1 MGKTLDELKQI
12 GKGVLSYGKDALNV
26 IQESDDFKSFNQ
38 GMNEAVTQVEAK
50 SKEIKDNLMS
60 KGQEYDAQ
68 KNANN
73 ANANGETQ
81 NNNNQ

>member
-38 GMNEAVTQVEAK
+38 GMNEAVSQVEAK

-73 ANANGETQ
+73 ANGVNQ

>member
-50 SKEIKDNLMS
+50 GKEIKDNLMS

-73 ANANGETQ
+73 TNEANQ
-81 NNNNQ
+81 NNNTNNQ

>member
-12 GKGVLSYGKDALNV
+12 GKGVLSYGNDAIRV

-38 GMNEAVTQVEAK
+38 SMTEAVEKVESK
-50 SKEIKDNLMS
+50 TKEIKDDLMS

-73 ANANGETQ
+73 NAEVKQ
-81 NNNNQ
+81 ENNNQ

>member
-73 ANANGETQ
+73 ANGETQ